1 MPIYELDGKR
11 PTIARSAYIH
21 PTAVIIGDVTIGEN
35 CWIGPNATIRGDDHS
50 IRIEDGSD
58 VQDNCVIHGETVLGA
73 QVPNGTRGGSPRLS
87 PGRGSPGGDECR
99 GPRRGCVSGTGW
111 WWQRAR

>member
-11 PTIARSAYIH
+11 PTIAHSAYIH
-21 PTAVIIGDVTIGEN
+21 PTAVIIGDVTIGEK

-58 VQDNCVIHGETVLGA
+58 VQDNCVIHGETVLGPSA
-73 QVPNGTRGGSPRLS
+73 AWGTGRLS
-87 PGRGSPGGDECR
+87 TGQSWERGS
-99 GPRRGCVSGTGW
+99 W
-111 WWQRAR
+111 WR